1 MCYNKAMVIERVR
14 ETIKKHNLI
23 EKGEHIVIGLSGG
36 PDSVCLFN
44 VLTELADEMEL
55 TVHPVHVNHKFRP
68 GAAERDQKYAEN
80 LCKSRGIE
88 CSSFEVDCIKLAREL
103 GMTSEEAG
111 RKARYDA
118 FFSVAKEV
126 SQATGCRVI

>member
-1 MCYNKAMVIERVR
+1 MCYNKIMVIERVR

-36 PDSVCLFN
+36 PDSVCLFS
-44 VLTELADEMEL
+44 VLTELADEMDL

-88 CSSFEVDCIKLAREL
+88 CRSFEVDCIKRRSATPRSLFPGL
-103 GMTSEEAG
+103 GSWYRGQTG
-111 RKARYDA
+111 PHRYP
-118 FFSVAKEV
+118 
-126 SQATGCRVI
+126 GPG